1 VNSRIIGRRVTF
13 PQRVWLLPAVLA
25 GYIAWA
31 SGLASVPIAGRALP
45 FVALWLGVSAVA
57 AVAWLVRSR
66 SIKPLAVAAILVTVA
81 MVLTDIRVMDTQVQR
96 DAGIYVKAGTHWR
109 TGADI
114 YTTTP
119 LVAAPR
125 DRSDFPYLYPPPTVP
140 VFGVLSLLP
149 RRIAFGLWI
158 LLSVA
163 ALLVGLR
170 LVGMS
175 WRWSALMLVWP
186 PVLQG
191 LWVGNVAVPLFLFFA
206 VAPWRPAA
214 LVVGPI
220 FKIYSGIASLW
231 LLRREHWRSLV
242 IGVAA
247 VVLVSAVSLPLVGV
261 DLWRDWATALVVFQ
275 ETLRNIPPL
284 YGFGLGRYLPVAVV
298 AVLAVLVLVLALR
311 ARDRLD
317 QLARLGVATI
327 VASPSLYSHGFLV
340 AIPAML
346 ALSTPWFWLAFG
358 ATASAPTP
366 TWFLAIIVIIASWF
380 VPGMRK
386 VAVNDAWHP
395 LGAAPGPWPTAPL
408 LGGRSAHL
416 PAEQTPVDDGRPA
429 T

>member
-1 VNSRIIGRRVTF
+1 M
-13 PQRVWLLPAVLA
+13 WLLPAALA

-31 SGLASVPIAGRALP
+31 SWDASVRTARGLP
-45 FVALWLGVSAVA
+45 FVALWLAASAVVA
-57 AVAWLVRSR
+57 AAWIVRSR
-66 SIKPLAVAAILVTVA
+66 SIKPVAVAAILVIVA
-81 MVLTDIRVMDTQVQR
+81 MLLTDIRVMDSQAQR
-96 DAGIYVKAGTHWR
+96 DAGIYLNAGTHWR
-109 TGADI
+109 TGADV
-114 YTTTP
+114 YTTKP
-119 LVAAPR
+119 LVVAPANR
-125 DRSDFPYLYPPPTVP
+125 ANFPYLYPPPTVP
-140 VFGVLSLLP
+140 AFGVLSLVP

-170 LVGMS
+170 LVGLS
-175 WRWSALMLVWP
+175 WRWSAVMLVWP
-186 PVLQG
+186 PVVQG

-214 LVVGPI
+214 LVVGPV

-247 VVLVSAVSLPLVGV
+247 IVLVSAATLPLVGV
-261 DLWRDWATALVVFQ
+261 DLWRDWATALVAFQ

-298 AVLAVLVLVLALR
+298 AALALVVLALALR

-317 QLARLGVATI
+317 QLARLGVAT
-327 VASPSLYSHGFLV
+327 VVGSPSLYSHGFLV

-380 VPGMRK
+380 VPGMRN
-386 VAVNDAWHP
+386 VAVNDGWHP
-395 LGAAPGPWPTAPL
+395 LGGTPRPWPTARL
-408 LGGRSAHL
+408 LGGPSAHL
-416 PAEQTPVDDGRPA
+416 PVERTPIDDPGPA
-429 T
+429 A